1 MAVAYVRHVV
11 VSVQIPPALFVE
23 QILHPPSND
32 LDRLSVCDAQVLAD
46 VFATSRE
53 RFSFVRSPRRKT
65 VFRYAENQIRVRR
78 KAPPDVAL
86 ARAADAGKI
95 AIPTEQ
101 VGDDLKVQVR
111 RPPAIFTGRAQ
122 ARDLFAFR
130 GRLAGAQAFERFRAQ
145 MAVERVERA
154 IIRGS
159 VFQDDHMSVI
169 ERRGVDGEVMNFAV
183 NRREDRRAGFGEKID
198 AQMNRAL
205 FIGQSASGREQRR
218 GVKQPRLIV
227 TSDAN
232 LHAGRA
238 HRAEDALGQ
247 FRLRVFPRGA
257 AEERAADAQIQNE
270 PRRGAQT
277 LAQNRRE
284 RPRLD
289 LQPLDHMSRVRRRR
303 QTAGVADDGFREARR
318 YFGELRQRV
327 SNGLLADREVIVAG
341 PLLSLMRAYTD
352 AHTQPQA
359 REAEQRGH
367 LVFG

>member
-11 VSVQIPPALFVE
+11 VSVQISPALFVE

-46 VFATSRE
+46 VFATGRE

-65 VFRYAENQIRVRR
+65 IFRYSENQIRVPR
-78 KAPPDVAL
+78 KAPPHVAL
-86 ARAADAGKI
+86 ARAADAGTTTTLR
-95 AIPTEQ
+95 AQ
-101 VGDDLKVQVR
+101 AYYKVCAHDVHR
-111 RPPAIFTGRAQ
+111 SAIFTGRAQ
-122 ARDLFAFR
+122 ARDLFAF
-130 GRLAGAQAFERFRAQ
+130 GDRLAGAQAFERFRAQ
-145 MAVERVERA
+145 MAVERIERA
-154 IIRGS
+154 TIRRS

-232 LHAGRA
+232 LHASRA

-247 FRLRVFPRGA
+247 FRLRVFARGA
-257 AEERAADAQIQNE
+257 AD
-270 PRRGAQT
+270 
-277 LAQNRRE
+277 
-284 RPRLD
+284 
-289 LQPLDHMSRVRRRR
+289 
-303 QTAGVADDGFREARR
+303 
-318 YFGELRQRV
+318 
-327 SNGLLADREVIVAG
+327 
-341 PLLSLMRAYTD
+341 
-352 AHTQPQA
+352 
-359 REAEQRGH
+359 
-367 LVFG
+367 